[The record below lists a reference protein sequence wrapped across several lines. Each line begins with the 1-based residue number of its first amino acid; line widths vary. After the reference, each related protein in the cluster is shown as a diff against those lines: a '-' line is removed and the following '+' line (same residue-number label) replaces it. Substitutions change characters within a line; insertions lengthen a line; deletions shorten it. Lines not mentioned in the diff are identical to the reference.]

1 MKYYVFGNDGKFIY
15 CVATKKEAHKLV
27 KKLCGS
33 YYRGNKKNW
42 NNGRWI
48 TTAAHKKQKEMI
60 IMYTRCF
67 ERDNEVVNISEYGF
81 EWYVD
86 DKVVR
91 SGCVENI
98 DEDIASLIEE
108 GFTEVVWKP
117 FYLYPFKLKR
127 GVTNKRWESYT
138 PF

>member
-1 MKYYVFGNDGKFIY
+1 
-15 CVATKKEAHKLV
+15 
-27 KKLCGS
+27 
-33 YYRGNKKNW
+33 
-42 NNGRWI
+42 
-48 TTAAHKKQKEMI
+48 
-60 IMYTRCF
+60 MYTRCF

-108 GFTEVVWKP
+108 GFTEVV
-117 FYLYPFKLKR
+117 
-127 GVTNKRWESYT
+127 
-138 PF
+138 

>member
-1 MKYYVFGNDGKFIY
+1 L
-15 CVATKKEAHKLV
+15 KKAGGGHKPPP
-27 KKLCGS
+27 K
-33 YYRGNKKNW
+33 NK
-42 NNGRWI
+42 
-48 TTAAHKKQKEMI
+48 KEMI
-60 IMYTRCF
+60 VMYTRCF

-108 GFTEVVWKP
+108 GFTEVV
-117 FYLYPFKLKR
+117 
-127 GVTNKRWESYT
+127 
-138 PF
+138 